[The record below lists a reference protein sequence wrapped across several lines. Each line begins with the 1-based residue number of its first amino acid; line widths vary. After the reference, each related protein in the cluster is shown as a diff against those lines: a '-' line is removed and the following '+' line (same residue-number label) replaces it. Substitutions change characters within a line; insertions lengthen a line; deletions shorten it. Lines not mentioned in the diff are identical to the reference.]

1 MSSDPSRHSIYDV
14 VHLFLSRPAAENGNR
29 LLYVT
34 EKTTEAVMLKRR
46 MRHSLAMQ
54 KIHADVVD
62 EQLNR

>member
-14 VHLFLSRPAAENGNR
+14 VHLFLSRPAAENRNR

-46 MRHSLAMQ
+46 MEHSPAMQ
-54 KIHADVVD
+54 KIDADVVD
-62 EQLNR
+62 EPLTQ